1 MFFGLSKGVRI
12 FRKVKATEGPP
23 RRRSNATPHKEIP
36 NVNAETAEKPRSSS
50 GGIVDKDLILLGH
63 GSGGKLS
70 HQLLS
75 DLVIPALSGIPE
87 AGQNDAAVLAHNGG
101 RLAFTTDSYVVDP
114 IFFPGGNIGDLAV
127 NGTVNDLAM
136 MGARPLF
143 LSVGLILEE
152 GFSRTDLAAILGSM
166 RTAADCAGVAIV
178 TGDTKVVPRGKA
190 DRIFINTS
198 GVGVLDHDLVIT
210 GSGAIPGD
218 AVILSGTIGDHG
230 IAVLAAREGLE
241 LESGI
246 RSDSAPLNGLVAEL
260 LAEGDA
266 LHVLR
271 DPTRGG
277 VATTLKE
284 IAIQSRVGITIR
296 ENSLPLNGAVRGVCA
311 ILGLD
316 PLYVANEGKL
326 LAIVAP
332 QAADRVLAR
341 MRAHPFGRNA
351 ALIGEVTEAAA
362 GRVQM
367 ETLVGGMRG
376 VEMLAGEQLPRIC

>member
-1 MFFGLSKGVRI
+1 M
-12 FRKVKATEGPP
+12 
-23 RRRSNATPHKEIP
+23 N
-36 NVNAETAEKPRSSS
+36 
-50 GGIVDKDLILLGH
+50 KDLILLGH

-70 HQLLS
+70 HQLLD
-75 DLVIPALSGIPE
+75 DLIIPTLSGILP
-87 AGQNDAAVLAHNGG
+87 AGQNDAAVLDHDGR

-114 IFFPGGNIGDLAV
+114 VFFPGGNIGSLSV

-143 LSVGLILEE
+143 MSVGLILEE
-152 GFSRTDLAAILGSM
+152 GFSRKELGAILAAM
-166 RTAADCAGVAIV
+166 RQAADQAGVAIV

-198 GVGVLDHDLVIT
+198 GVGVLEHALEISGCQARVGDKVI
-210 GSGAIPGD
+210 IN
-218 AVILSGTIGDHG
+218 GTIGDHG

-241 LESGI
+241 LETGI
-246 RSDSAPLNGLVAEL
+246 ESDCAALNGLVAEV
-260 LAEGDA
+260 LAEGGEA
-266 LHVLR
+266 VHVLR

-277 VATTLKE
+277 VATTIKE
-284 IAIQSRVGITIR
+284 IARQSQVAVTLR
-296 ENSLPLNGAVRGVCA
+296 EAALPLKSAVKGVCA

-316 PLYVANEGKL
+316 PLYVANEGKV

-332 QAADRVLAR
+332 EKAEQVLAR
-341 MRAHPFGRNA
+341 MRHHPLGKESA
-351 ALIGEVTEAAA
+351 IIGEVTAGGE

-367 ETLVGGMRG
+367 ETAVGGVRA